1 MEANRGEQD
10 LHPPGQSP
18 RYLLRGFRVRATK
31 KTIDVFKRLLTILL
45 MFSSTFWGPAD
56 CFGRWGTS
64 NPYPSIDMLSGDLL
78 KIPKPRRRFV
88 LSAPARLIITTAL
101 YLLSSHIPRGPES
114 TCNVPS
120 KLLAS

>member
-10 LHPPGQSP
+10 LHPRGKSP
-18 RYLLRGFRVRATK
+18 RYLPKGFRVRATK

-78 KIPKPRRRFV
+78 KIPKPRRRSV

-101 YLLSSHIPRGPES
+101 YLPQIPTSPRDPSQLETSLVSS
-114 TCNVPS
+114 
-120 KLLAS
+120 